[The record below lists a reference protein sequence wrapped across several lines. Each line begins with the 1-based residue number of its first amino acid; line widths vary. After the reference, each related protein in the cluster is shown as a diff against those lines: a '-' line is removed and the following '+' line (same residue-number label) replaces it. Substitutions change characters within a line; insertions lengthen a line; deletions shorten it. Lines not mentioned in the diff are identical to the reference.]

1 MKAICLSSATTVI
14 LLLLATLGFR
24 FFPSRRRVRQM
35 TMIYLACLLALIG
48 VWSAT
53 PDDFGFLSRSLT
65 TEPSWLDLPLALF
78 FFSAAF
84 FGGVLQLYNLA
95 DRGLSLR
102 ILIDV
107 LEAPNESLDVPE
119 LMAVYGG
126 GQGISGMYRKR
137 VEGLIEEGFVRRAHD
152 SIVLTAKG
160 VNTAALFARIR
171 HFLRL
176 PPP

>member
-1 MKAICLSSATTVI
+1 MKAICLASAMTVI
-14 LLLLATLGFR
+14 LLALATLGFR
-24 FFPSRRRVRQM
+24 FFSSRKRARQM

-53 PDDFGFLSRSLT
+53 PDDLGFLSRSLII
-65 TEPSWLDLPLALF
+65 EPSWLDLPLALF

-84 FGGVLQLYNLA
+84 FGGALQLYNLA
-95 DRGLSLR
+95 ERGLSLR

-119 LMAVYGG
+119 LMAAYGG
-126 GQGISGMYRKR
+126 GEGISGMYRKR
-137 VEGLIEEGFVRRAHD
+137 IEGLIEAGFVRRAHD

-160 VNTAALFARIR
+160 VNTAGLFARIR